1 MPRAFICPPCSFLVA
16 ELPKAL
22 LYSSSPF
29 LSTEAAAAAAAVM
42 HGPLNLIRW
51 KFGFRLI
58 AADPDKIF
66 LVPKKVVL
74 KMPVPWTIRK
84 KDMRKGRGKTED
96 FRDI

>member
-1 MPRAFICPPCSFLVA
+1 MPRAFIHSLQLLSRKA
-16 ELPKAL
+16 TKAL
-22 LYSSSPF
+22 LHSSLYF
-29 LSTEAAAAAAAVM
+29 LSTEAAAAAAAVV

-66 LVPKKVVL
+66 LASEKVVC
-74 KMPVPWTIRK
+74 KMPIPWTIRK
-84 KDMRKGRGKTED
+84 KCMRKGRGETGG